1 MMNIVW
7 LFQENLKKLQK
18 YSNEKLSHFIINTI
32 KLINVDYNLHKIKR
46 LVQIDSKWMKRY

>member
-46 LVQIDSKWMKRY
+46 LVQIDSKWMKRN